1 LQFFSPLADDPAP
14 DADLIFLPGGYPELH
29 AAKLSAA
36 QNFRNSMQAAAAKG
50 TRIYGECGGYM
61 TLGNG
66 LIDADGRRHKML
78 GLLDLETSFAQRKLH
93 LGYRNVMASQG
104 PFAGKYSAHE
114 FHYASTIRAD
124 GPPLF
129 TAKDAENTDLGKQ
142 GLIKK
147 NTSGSFMHL
156 IEKL

>member
-1 LQFFSPLADDPAP
+1 
-14 DADLIFLPGGYPELH
+14 
-29 AAKLSAA
+29 
-36 QNFRNSMQAAAAKG
+36 MV
-50 TRIYGECGGYM
+50 
-61 TLGNG
+61 LGNG
-66 LIDADGRRHKML
+66 LIDADGTRHKML

-93 LGYRNVMASQG
+93 LGYRNLSAGQG

-124 GPPLF
+124 GQPLF
-129 TAKDAENTDLGKQ
+129 AVKDAENTDLGKQ

-147 NTSGSFMHL
+147 NISGSFMHL